1 MFMELRAFLKTLPA
15 FEGFSDAY
23 VDALAN
29 SFSVGSYETGHT
41 FINQGSE
48 GEALYLIVNGGVR
61 VIHRDEITQRD
72 QEMKELRSG
81 EMFGLLSLLTDMP
94 ALATCIAVEPVTAA
108 SLPRTAFEKLAHS
121 APPINNHL
129 LYMVAVQL
137 ARDLQ
142 DRNRSLRTLLKQ
154 AAVAKS

>member
-1 MFMELRAFLKTLPA
+1 MELKAFLKTLPA
-15 FEGFSDAY
+15 FEGFSEAY
-23 VDALAN
+23 VNVLAD

-41 FINQGSE
+41 FITQGNE
-48 GEALYLIVNGGVR
+48 GEALYLIINGGVR
-61 VIHRDEITQRD
+61 VNHRDEISGRD
-72 QEMKELRSG
+72 QEIKELRSG

-94 ALATCIAVEPVTAA
+94 AAATCTAVEPVTAA
-108 SLPRTAFEKLAHS
+108 ALPRSAFGNLAQS
-121 APPINNHL
+121 APPISNHL

-154 AAVAKS
+154 TTAKSA